1 LLGLSRRNLFR
12 LICSLIGWGFFIW
25 AILISL
31 AVVLPPQQPN
41 ESCCCSVGCSQVMF
55 VIVYTLF
62 FSGIAIFAWS
72 IAVVDGFLELRRSK
86 VSLRA
91 SLQAR
96 YLGFWFGVLG
106 LMAVGFIILSRSI

>member
-1 LLGLSRRNLFR
+1 
-12 LICSLIGWGFFIW
+12 
-25 AILISL
+25 
-31 AVVLPPQQPN
+31 
-41 ESCCCSVGCSQVMF
+41 MF

-62 FSGIAIFAWS
+62 FGGIALFAWS
-72 IAVVDGFLELRRSK
+72 IAVVDGLLELRRYK

-106 LMAVGFIILSRSI
+106 LIAVGFIILSRSV